1 MNKKSYL
8 TMWVASFAV
17 TASADPEWPQFR
29 GPNGLSTAKNQNPPV
44 ELDTSKNLLWKIAL
58 PGGASSPVVAGD
70 RIFLTGFESGRL
82 ITLAVDRKDGS
93 FMWKHEVVPSA
104 VEKYFEKLG
113 SPAASTCATDGELVI
128 SYFGSHGLLC
138 FDLDGKLLWEIK
150 LPVTETKDG
159 FGTGTSPVLHDGIVY
174 LLRDEDGPGN
184 GLYAFDAETGKEVWK
199 QSRRDFRVSFGSPT
213 IWNDTV
219 AVIGD
224 TRAKGYDLKTGKE
237 KWLVRGLAAYPCTT
251 PTVGADG
258 NLYIATWSPGGSP
271 NEPMPTFDELLKGMD
286 KDSDSK
292 LSKTELEDTGFKD
305 FFSVMDKDGSGA
317 WERPEWES
325 NLSWMKRGRNI
336 VLGIKPGGREDITET
351 HVLWSNEKGAPYVAS
366 PLFYDG
372 KLFIV
377 KDGGLATLYE
387 AATGKLLYDK
397 QRLGIG
403 GDYYVS
409 PTLVGDRIYVGS
421 TNGMLMVLDAKA
433 TEKPIVLA
441 KLDLGE
447 YLAASPAFVDNKIYI
462 RTKETVWA
470 FGTN

>member
-1 MNKKSYL
+1 
-8 TMWVASFAV
+8 
-17 TASADPEWPQFR
+17 
-29 GPNGLSTAKNQNPPV
+29 
-44 ELDTSKNLLWKIAL
+44 
-58 PGGASSPVVAGD
+58 
-70 RIFLTGFESGRL
+70 
-82 ITLAVDRKDGS
+82 
-93 FMWKHEVVPSA
+93 
-104 VEKYFEKLG
+104 
-113 SPAASTCATDGELVI
+113 
-128 SYFGSHGLLC
+128 
-138 FDLDGKLLWEIK
+138 
-150 LPVTETKDG
+150 
-159 FGTGTSPVLHDGIVY
+159 
-174 LLRDEDGPGN
+174 
-184 GLYAFDAETGKEVWK
+184 
-199 QSRRDFRVSFGSPT
+199 
-213 IWNDTV
+213 
-219 AVIGD
+219 
-224 TRAKGYDLKTGKE
+224 
-237 KWLVRGLAAYPCTT
+237 
-251 PTVGADG
+251 
-258 NLYIATWSPGGSP
+258 
-271 NEPMPTFDELLKGMD
+271 
-286 KDSDSK
+286 
-292 LSKTELEDTGFKD
+292 
-305 FFSVMDKDGSGA
+305 
-317 WERPEWES
+317 
-325 NLSWMKRGRNI
+325 MKRGRNI